1 MVLHTHTYIYKMKIE
16 MRLHVVAVK
25 YCHCEMTTKQRKR
38 TLNGEYVIRKRKS
51 LLAERLF
58 IMSMQ
63 ICVEYALSLCMCE
76 GVCKLSRA
84 LSHPFP
90 FLEHTRK
97 IFSTK
102 FYYVLDFNV
111 IFFFA
116 SFSSATVGCRVYV
129 MHNIFAMRRA
139 KQLKRIVAIH
149 NVISNGIFSMNML
162 VKWSAA
168 VHCMLAMQILP

>member
-38 TLNGEYVIRKRKS
+38 TPNVEYVIRKRKS

-63 ICVEYALSLCMCE
+63 ICVEYMLCLCMYE

-111 IFFFA
+111 IFFSLFIR
-116 SFSSATVGCRVYV
+116 FRYG
-129 MHNIFAMRRA
+129 
-139 KQLKRIVAIH
+139 
-149 NVISNGIFSMNML
+149 
-162 VKWSAA
+162 W
-168 VHCMLAMQILP
+168 LPCVCYA